1 MGIEVEP
8 LIPHQSF
15 VSDDG
20 NLFSHMNQVERAE
33 KYTGVPFALHA
44 NTRKSTAASL
54 KLRTNM

>member
-1 MGIEVEP
+1 M
-8 LIPHQSF
+8 LRQTF

-20 NLFSHMNQVERAE
+20 NLFSYMNQVERAE

-44 NTRKSTAASL
+44 NTRKSAAASL